1 MTTTAL
7 AVFVK
12 LYQSTS
18 VKARWQNFFVDK
30 TVDGYV
36 YRNFQSTDVSMN
48 RSVSEG
54 GINVTMAATADN
66 LALLETAIANEWL
79 AELVIYEMN
88 VAGGMPSDLT
98 GATIAARFI
107 GEVMGMQ
114 TNLTTLAVEIGTA
127 MDAVSGEI
135 PGRRI
140 TTSLVGRLPTL

>member
-1 MTTTAL
+1 MAATAL
-7 AVFVK
+7 AIFVRF
-12 LYQSTS
+12 YGPTRSE
-18 VKARWQNFFVDK
+18 VKWQNFFVDK

-36 YRNFQSTDVSMN
+36 YRNFQSTDVVMN
-48 RSVSEG
+48 RSASEG
-54 GINVTMAATADN
+54 GINVTMGATADN
-66 LALLETAIANEWL
+66 LALFEDAIANEWL

-98 GATIAARFI
+98 GATIAARFV
-107 GEVMGMQ
+107 GEIMGME

>member
-7 AVFVK
+7 AIFVRFYGATK
-12 LYQSTS
+12 SD
-18 VKARWQNFFVDK
+18 VKWQNFFVDK

-36 YRNFQSTDVSMN
+36 YRNFQSTDVVMN
-48 RSVSEG
+48 RTASEG

-66 LALLETAIANEWL
+66 LALFEAAIGGEWL

-107 GEVMGMQ
+107 GEVMGMT
-114 TNLTTLAVEIGTA
+114 TNLTTIGVEI
-127 MDAVSGEI
+127 
-135 PGRRI
+135 
-140 TTSLVGRLPTL
+140 